1 MKYAFLFLLLLRL
14 QANALERLTLF
25 SGESRILSV
34 DGPKK
39 ILVGNKE
46 VAEAR
51 ILSDTELLLNG
62 KQSGLSSLVLWGKE
76 GQRNSYEIEVVPS
89 GLKKEMIEIDVQ
101 VLELTDANG
110 WDAGI
115 DWPAL
120 MNGQIGLPAGTATS
134 PVQAL
139 EKSNPPMLAFGTF
152 SRGPIDLVLQA
163 LVQKNKGKLL
173 AKPKLLTVSGGDA
186 KFLSGGQVPVVHQD
200 NQGRTNT
207 EYKDYGVTLSIQP
220 KADEEGNINATLRAE
235 VSNIDAGNSITLAG
249 GVFPAVKT
257 RWVQT
262 TIYVKKS
269 GTIVIA
275 GMIQEES
282 RDVTSGIPI
291 LSVIPL
297 FGELFKN
304 HHVLNSTS
312 ELVIFVTPR
321 VLS

>member
-1 MKYAFLFLLLLRL
+1 MKFILGFLLLLSS
-14 QANALERLTLF
+14 QSNAVERLTLF
-25 SGESRILSV
+25 SGESRILTIDS
-34 DGPKK
+34 PKK
-39 ILVGNKE
+39 TLIGNKD

-62 KQSGLSSLVLWGKE
+62 KQPGLSSLVLWGKDGE
-76 GQRNSYEIEVVPS
+76 RVSYEIEVAPS

-101 VLELTDANG
+101 VLELTDATG

-120 MNGQIGLPAGTATS
+120 MNGQIGLPAGSASS

-139 EKSNPPMLAFGTF
+139 EQANPPLLAFGTF
-152 SRGPIDLVLQA
+152 SRGSINLVLQA
-163 LVQKNKGKLL
+163 LIQKNKGKLL

-186 KFLSGGQVPVVHQD
+186 KFLSGGQVPVIHQD
-200 NQGRTNT
+200 SQGRTNT
-207 EYKDYGVTLSIQP
+207 EYKDYGVALSIQP
-220 KADEEGNINATLRAE
+220 KADEDGNINATLRAE
-235 VSNIDAGNSITLAG
+235 VSNIDAGNSITVAG
-249 GVFPAVKT
+249 GIFPALKS

-275 GMIQEES
+275 GMIQEEA
-282 RDVTSGIPI
+282 RDITSGIPI
-291 LSVIPL
+291 LSSIPL

-304 HHVLNSTS
+304 HHVVNSIS

-321 VLS
+321 VLN